1 MTERTKLLLRENKI
15 MSQTTRLYTKLNNFL
30 KDDGDVTQILY
41 AIYMEEGQT
50 QKQIS
55 DGYGIPPQTVNN
67 VVLEM
72 QKNGHVV
79 LEEDEKDKRRKKIK
93 FTEKG
98 QEFAKEKIGT
108 ILSLEKKAISAMG
121 IENYKKIVELQELYY
136 SSFKTEIEK
145 FMKSQKIKTDK

>member
-15 MSQTTRLYTKLNNFL
+15 MSQTGRLYTKLNKFL
-30 KDDGDVTQILY
+30 KDDVDVTQILY

-145 FMKSQKIKTDK
+145 FMKSQKKEK

>member
-15 MSQTTRLYTKLNNFL
+15 MSQTSRLYTNLNNFL

-50 QKQIS
+50 QKQIA

-72 QKNGHVV
+72 QKNGQVV

-145 FMKSQKIKTDK
+145 FMKSQKKEK

>member
-15 MSQTTRLYTKLNNFL
+15 MSQTGRLYTKLNNFL

-50 QKQIS
+50 QKQIA

-98 QEFAKEKIGT
+98 REFAKEKIGT
-108 ILSLEKKAISAMG
+108 ILNLEKKAISAMG

-145 FMKSQKIKTDK
+145 FMKSQKKEK

>member
-15 MSQTTRLYTKLNNFL
+15 MSQTGRLYTKLNNFL

-145 FMKSQKIKTDK
+145 FMKSQKKEK

>member
-15 MSQTTRLYTKLNNFL
+15 MSQTGRLYTKLNNFL

-108 ILSLEKKAISAMG
+108 ILNLEKKAISAMG

-145 FMKSQKIKTDK
+145 FMKSQKKEK

>member
-1 MTERTKLLLRENKI
+1 
-15 MSQTTRLYTKLNNFL
+15 MSQTGRLYTKLNNFL
-30 KDDGDVTQILY
+30 KDDGDVSQILY

-55 DGYGIPPQTVNN
+55 DGYGIPPQSVNN
-67 VVLEM
+67 IVLEM
-72 QKNGHVV
+72 QKNNHVV

-108 ILSLEKKAISAMG
+108 ILRLEKKAISAMACFTMC
-121 IENYKKIVELQELYY
+121 
-136 SSFKTEIEK
+136 SF
-145 FMKSQKIKTDK
+145 

>member
-15 MSQTTRLYTKLNNFL
+15 MSQTGRLYTKLNKFL
-30 KDDGDVTQILY
+30 KDDVDVTQILY

-98 QEFAKEKIGT
+98 HEFAKEKIGT

-136 SSFKTEIEK
+136 SSFKAEIEK
-145 FMKSQKIKTDK
+145 FMKSQKKEK

>member
-145 FMKSQKIKTDK
+145 FMKSQKKEK

>member
-1 MTERTKLLLRENKI
+1 MTERAKLLLHENKI
-15 MSQTTRLYTKLNNFL
+15 MSQTSRLYTNLNNFL

-145 FMKSQKIKTDK
+145 FMKSQKKEK